1 MSEEHKCDGN
11 CSTCA
16 HREEEEQQN
25 CQIHKALEHVKNKIV
40 VMSGKGGVGKSSV
53 AVNLALGLALE
64 GMKVGLLDID
74 IHGPSVPK
82 MLGLDG
88 ESLMTTGDK
97 LLPFPLGS
105 LKVISIGFLLE
116 TESTAIVW
124 RGAKK
129 AAVIAQFLTDV
140 EWGELDYLIIDA
152 PPGTGDEPLSICQLL
167 PAPTGAVIVTTP
179 QSVAALDVSKSLSFC
194 ELLKFP
200 VLGLVENMSG
210 FVCPHCGTVTDIFS
224 SGAGERL
231 AQQFHVPLLAKV
243 PLDAQLCQSGDNGKP
258 VIANQPNSPTG
269 KAFQQLVTAV
279 LNATTSAD

>member
-53 AVNLALGLALE
+53 AVNLALGLALQ
-64 GMKVGLLDID
+64 GLKVGLLDID

-88 ESLMTTGDK
+88 ESVMTTGEK
-97 LLPFPLGS
+97 LLPVPYGS
-105 LKVISIGFLLE
+105 LKVMSIGFLLE

-167 PAPTGAVIVTTP
+167 PSPTGAVIVTTP
-179 QSVAALDVSKSLSFC
+179 QSVAALDVAKSLSFC

-200 VLGLVENMSG
+200 VLGVVENMSG

-224 SGAGERL
+224 AGAGERL

-243 PLDAQLCQSGDNGKP
+243 PLDPLVCQSGDSGKP
-258 VIANQPNSPTG
+258 VIAANPNSPTAQALQ
-269 KAFQQLVTAV
+269 KLVEAV
-279 LNATTSAD
+279 MQ